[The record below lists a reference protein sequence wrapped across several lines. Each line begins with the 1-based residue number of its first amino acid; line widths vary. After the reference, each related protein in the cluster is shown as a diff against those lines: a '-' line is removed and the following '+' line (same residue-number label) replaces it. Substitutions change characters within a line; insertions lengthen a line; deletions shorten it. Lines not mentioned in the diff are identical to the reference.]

1 MLKFIRQIKSAL
13 SSDLTPSDLAT
24 HLSELD
30 PKYTFKER
38 MVALGLIM
46 DWIRLP
52 VKSPPPEGVPSY
64 VHSRDLRFKFLFQ
77 FLERHPE
84 EAQHL
89 ASTLQELMV
98 PGGAVGLYCLIGISE
113 KPGFFV
119 ELTNRMVQNSLP
131 DTFTEKD
138 ISETFK
144 NLFAAEEDAIWIET
158 SFKNI
163 LPAFEEF
170 AHKNSI
176 SFDAVKNDRIEAMI
190 ILGAKIA
197 SLGTDQDIRRRLDK
211 KRFTDS
217 SFLRLNRAINREQR
231 DDELILREV
240 SASRLDLQTIR
251 NNIEATGVSVD
262 LIFKLE
268 KISSILDRIEMLI
281 YLEREAGPVMT
292 GQFIGRLVRDEL
304 KSRSV
309 NDYIR
314 ENLHLLTR
322 KIVERAGEKGDHYIA
337 TTKDE
342 KRTLF
347 IAAALAG
354 ILTTFTAVVK
364 FYIGAF
370 HLPLFF
376 EGFFFF
382 VNYAFGFLAMQ
393 KWHLA
398 LSSKQPAYL
407 ASALSRK
414 FESFMKTKELDE
426 VTSEVKKIV
435 NSQLLTTFGNLLL
448 VIPVTIAVDWAWVY
462 LFGHHIMTADYAAS
476 TIDKHNIF
484 TSLTI
489 PFAILTGVCLW
500 LSSVV
505 AGWVENWLVFREI
518 PEAIRNNTLLKNAF
532 GKVHVNSMAD
542 QFAAT
547 MGGIAGN
554 TSIAFL
560 LATPIIIGK
569 FSGLPLDIRH
579 VTLATGT
586 ITLALNS
593 MEWDFLR
600 DWPTMLN
607 MVLSV
612 LTIGFFN
619 FTVSFYCSI
628 RMAAMARNV
637 DSRYLKIIFKYSF
650 RKRTRPLAGQQ

>member
-30 PKYTFKER
+30 PKYSFKER
-38 MVALGLIM
+38 MVALALIM

-52 VKSPPPEGVPSY
+52 VKSPPAEGVPAF

-84 EAQHL
+84 EAKHL
-89 ASTLQELMV
+89 AATLQEIIV

-119 ELTNRMVQNSLP
+119 ELTNRLVQKSLP

-144 NLFAAEEDAIWIET
+144 NLFATEEDAIWIET

-163 LPAFEEF
+163 LPLFEEF
-170 AHKNSI
+170 ASQNSI
-176 SFDAVKNDRIEAMI
+176 SFDALKNDRLEAMI
-190 ILGAKIA
+190 ILGAQIA
-197 SLGTDQDIRRRLDK
+197 SLGTSQDIRRRLDK
-211 KRFTDS
+211 KRFIDS
-217 SFLRLNRAINREQR
+217 SFLRLNRAINKEQR
-231 DDELILREV
+231 DDQLILKEI
-240 SASRLDLQTIR
+240 SASRIDLQTIR
-251 NNIEATGVSVD
+251 QNIEATGVSVD

-268 KISSILDRIEMLI
+268 KIDSILDRIEMLI
-281 YLEREAGPVMT
+281 YLSQESGPAMN
-292 GQFIGRLVRDEL
+292 GQFVGRLIRDEL

-314 ENLHLLTR
+314 ENIHLLTR

-337 TTKDE
+337 NTSDE
-342 KRTLF
+342 KKSLF
-347 IAAALAG
+347 YAAALAG

-382 VNYAFGFLAMQ
+382 INYAFGFLAMQ

-398 LSSKQPAYL
+398 LSSKQPAYT

-414 FESFMKTKELDE
+414 FEAFKQTKELDE
-426 VTSEVKKIV
+426 VTSEVKKII
-435 NSQLLTTFGNLLL
+435 NSQMITTFGNLLL
-448 VIPVTIAVDWAWVY
+448 VIPVTIAVDWGWYYA
-462 LFGHHIMTADYAAS
+462 FGHHIMSAEYAAS

-484 TSLTI
+484 TSLTV
-489 PFAILTGVCLW
+489 PFAILTGVLLW

-518 PEAIRNNTLLKNAF
+518 PEAIRVNSLLKTALGKNQVNA
-532 GKVHVNSMAD
+532 MAD
-542 QFAAT
+542 HFAAT

-554 TSIAFL
+554 VSIAFF

-569 FSGLPLDIRH
+569 FTAIPLDIRH

-586 ITLALNS
+586 MTLALNS
-593 MEWDFLR
+593 LEWDFFK

-612 LTIGFFN
+612 IVIGFFN
-619 FTVSFYCSI
+619 FGISFYCSI

-637 DSRYLKIIFKYSF
+637 ESRYLKIIFKYSF
-650 RKRTRPLAGQQ
+650 RKRPKLTAE